1 MLLAGAVLFE
11 PVGYWNL
18 TAFELLAFS
27 IIFGWIS
34 VFIRFIDAVA
44 ARGSDTSEA
53 EPSREPDPQLAA

>member
-1 MLLAGAVLFE
+1 MGVLLAG
-11 PVGYWNL
+11 VGLSPRREHRGAQHLL

-44 ARGSDTSEA
+44 ARGSDTAS
-53 EPSREPDPQLAA
+53 DPLDAF